1 MHEIRIFTATETMV
15 VNGIVSLLNHSD
27 RFTVL
32 LYPHAVSC
40 LKYFVNSGVFTRR
53 YANNKAHK
61 NTNTA
66 IFLERKEVV

>member
-1 MHEIRIFTATETMV
+1 MHEIRIFTATEIMV

-32 LYPHAVSC
+32 FYPQAVSC
-40 LKYFVNSGVFTRR
+40 LKYFVYSGVFTRR

-61 NTNTA
+61 NTSSW
-66 IFLERKEVV
+66 KEGKLYEK